1 MTRIQAASACV
12 AAAVCIGGIAPHAQ
26 QPAPQSTDSVTVN
39 LSDPSRPGNVQ
50 VHVMGGSITVK
61 GGNRKDVLV
70 SPAPPTD
77 AAASPGRGNAARQAA
92 RGRQGRGAATQTSTQ
107 TPDDIPPGMKRLTPP
122 AGFSIEARKHEVS
135 ISTGFARSR
144 NFEIQVP
151 ARTNLNLS
159 SFGGPILVEGVEGEI
174 EVTSNGGPVTLT
186 NVAGAVVATSHGGP
200 VTARLVRVSS
210 DKPMSFT
217 SFGGNVDVTLPA
229 LVRANVKLRSL
240 QGEVYTDFD
249 LQQKAGGATTRKD
262 GGFQFDGNTIVGT
275 LNGGGPEIE
284 LRTFSGRVLLRKGP

>member
-12 AAAVCIGGIAPHAQ
+12 AAAVCIGGIAAHAQ
-26 QPAPQSTDSVTVN
+26 QPTQQNTDSVTVN
-39 LSDPSRPGNVQ
+39 LSDPSRPGTVQ

-70 SPAPPTD
+70 SPGPSGD
-77 AAASPGRGNAARQAA
+77 SAARAGRGPGA
-92 RGRQGRGAATQTSTQ
+92 RQGRGGNQ

-122 AGFSIEARKHEVS
+122 SGFSIEERNNEVS
-135 ISTGFARSR
+135 INTGFARSR

-151 ARTNLNLS
+151 AKTNLNLS
-159 SFGGPILVEGVEGEI
+159 SFGGPVVVEGVEGEI

-186 NVAGAVVATSHGGP
+186 DVAGAVVATSHGGP
-200 VTARLVRVSS
+200 VTARLLRVSA
-210 DKPMSFT
+210 DKAMSFA

-249 LQQKAGGATTRKD
+249 RQQKPGGATTRKD